1 MGTTPIARN
10 SHRED
15 LIDAAEA
22 IVTEQGVGELTLE
35 RVAARAG
42 VTKGGLIYHYKT
54 RDALLQALVE
64 RLTSKIEERFEAGA
78 TARGDSIEGLL
89 QAMID
94 DAFDMRHEEKTLMA
108 NLLAA
113 VSTHPN
119 QLGPVRRMYERINGT
134 LAAAGEHAGTALMI
148 SCALDGLL
156 FMELLDIQH
165 FSDEQRQQMRDALV
179 ATVKQISTR

>member
-22 IVTEQGVGELTLE
+22 IVTELGVGELTLE

-64 RLTSKIEERFEAGA
+64 RLVGKIEARSR
-78 TARGDSIEGLL
+78 TAAAALGNNVQGLL
-89 QAMID
+89 LALID
-94 DAFDMRHEEKTLMA
+94 DVLEMSREEKALMA
-108 NLLAA
+108 NLLSA
-113 VSTHPN
+113 VSAHPS
-119 QLGPVRRMYERINGT
+119 QLGPVQRMYQRTNT
-134 LAAAGEHAGTALMI
+134 VLADAGEHAGVALMI

-165 FSDEQRQQMRDALV
+165 FSAEQRQQMRAALV
-179 ATVKQISTR
+179 ASVKQIASR

>member
-1 MGTTPIARN
+1 MSTTAIPRN
-10 SHRED
+10 SHREI

-22 IVTEQGVGELTLE
+22 IVSEQGVGELTLE

-42 VTKGGLIYHYKT
+42 VTKGGLIYHYRT

-64 RLTSKIEERFEAGA
+64 RLIGKIEERFRASAAAQGNSVEA
-78 TARGDSIEGLL
+78 LL
-89 QAMID
+89 LAMID
-94 DAFDMRHEEKTLMA
+94 DAFTMSGEEKTLMA

-113 VSTHPN
+113 VSSHPN
-119 QLGPVRRMYERINGT
+119 QLGPVRQMYERMNGA
-134 LAAAGEHAGTALMI
+134 LADAGEHAGLALMI

-179 ATVKQISTR
+179 ATVKRIASR

>member
-1 MGTTPIARN
+1 MGTTPIARL
-10 SHRED
+10 SHREN

-64 RLTSKIEERFEAGA
+64 RLTGKIEERSRAGA
-78 TARGDSIEGLL
+78 ATRGNNVQGLL
-89 QAMID
+89 LALID
-94 DAFDMRHEEKTLMA
+94 DAFEMNREEKTLMA

-119 QLGPVRRMYERINGT
+119 QLGPVRRMYERINGALT
-134 LAAAGEHAGTALMI
+134 GAGEHAGVALMI

-165 FSDEQRQQMRDALV
+165 FSAEQRQQMRDALV
-179 ATVKQISTR
+179 ATVKHIATV

>member
-1 MGTTPIARN
+1 MGTIPIARS

-22 IVTEQGVGELTLE
+22 IVTELGVGELTLE

-64 RLTSKIEERFEAGA
+64 RLTGKIEERSCARAA
-78 TARGDSIEGLL
+78 TRGNTIEGLL
-89 QAMID
+89 LALIE
-94 DAFDMRHEEKTLMA
+94 DAFAMSHEEKTLMA

-119 QLGPVRRMYERINGT
+119 QLGPVRRMYERINGA
-134 LAAAGEHAGTALMI
+134 LADAGEHAGTALMI

-165 FSDEQRQQMRDALV
+165 FSAEQRRQMRDALI
-179 ATVKQISTR
+179 ATVNQISTR

>member
-1 MGTTPIARN
+1 MEKTPIART

-54 RDALLQALVE
+54 REALLQALVE
-64 RLTSKIEERFEAGA
+64 RLVGKIEARFLAGA
-78 TARGDSIEGLL
+78 AAHGDSTEGLL
-89 QAMID
+89 LAMID
-94 DAFDMRHEEKTLMA
+94 DVLDMRREEKALIA

-113 VSTHPN
+113 VSAHPG
-119 QLGPVRRMYERINGT
+119 QLGPVQQMYERMNGA
-134 LAAAGEHAGTALMI
+134 LAGAGEHAGVALMI

-165 FSDEQRQQMRDALV
+165 FSAEQRQQMRDALV
-179 ATVKQISTR
+179 ATVKHIATA

>member
-1 MGTTPIARN
+1 MSPTAIARN

-42 VTKGGLIYHYKT
+42 VTKGGLIYHFKT
-54 RDALLQALVE
+54 REALLQALVE
-64 RLTSKIEERFEAGA
+64 RLVGKIEERFEAGA
-78 TARGDSIEGLL
+78 AARGDSTEGLL
-89 QAMID
+89 LAMID
-94 DAFDMRHEEKTLMA
+94 DVLEMSRDEKALMA

-113 VSTHPN
+113 VSANPS
-119 QLGPVRRMYERINGT
+119 QLGPVQQMYERMNGA
-134 LAAAGEHAGTALMI
+134 LANAGEHAGLALMV